1 MAVDKKWMEHIR
13 NDGSLHRML
22 NVKPGTK
29 IPLHK
34 LAEAAHSS
42 KLSEKRKAVA
52 AENMRKAN
60 AGR

>member
-1 MAVDKKWMEHIR
+1 MAKDDRWIEKIK
-13 NDGSLHRML
+13 NDGSLHRLL

-42 KLSEKRKAVA
+42 KLLEKRKAVA
-52 AENMRKAN
+52 ADNMRKAN
-60 AGR
+60 GS

>member
-1 MAVDKKWMEHIR
+1 MAEDAHWMEKVKK
-13 NDGSLHRML
+13 NGSLHRML

-42 KLSEKRKAVA
+42 KLLERRKAVA
-52 AENMRKAN
+52 AENMRK
-60 AGR
+60 G